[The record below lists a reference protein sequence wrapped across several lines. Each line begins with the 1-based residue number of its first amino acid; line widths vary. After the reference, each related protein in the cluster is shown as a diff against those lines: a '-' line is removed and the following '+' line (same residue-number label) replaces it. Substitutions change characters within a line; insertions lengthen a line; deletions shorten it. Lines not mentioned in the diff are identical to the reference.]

1 MKGIAY
7 KDVIYGRSSDRRVEQ
22 IGGITTNANYEIL
35 LSGTSDDN
43 YYIGETRKTASLTY
57 NPSKNRFINMGSS
70 SVPSEIR
77 VLDVYNADPYFT
89 KSLQISATDITLTGF
104 GTGIGSNT
112 WDGTNLSLK
121 SALSDTNTAVSGK
134 VNKSGD
140 TMTGNLTMAGQDILL
155 GTSSS
160 SSNDSADIVWN
171 YGNGQEKSRIW
182 TDDTYTTI
190 AAPNYRVYKED
201 GTSLYSGKLAIHN
214 KSDHLAPIS
223 NGTRLA
229 SADQQGDYNASLF
242 TFMATSSMTTNK
254 PPEDAHIIHSC
265 WDNNG
270 GWDVQLAI
278 GHSNAIYTRSMNN
291 GTWTAWKKYAYSDH
305 THSYLPLSGGTLTG
319 NLKIGNTT
327 IYSGGSNGGINSV
340 LIGDD
345 VTLGDCNAGGM
356 LGMKS
361 TGTNA
366 GIRLYNSSGGLI
378 GGFQSTNGTAQWLN
392 SSGTAYNLLHNGNY
406 TDYTVTKTGSGA
418 SGTWG
423 INVTGSAYRLRA
435 EPSNTI
441 NSTANDT
448 TANWGKQL
456 VSAHWYNTNGL
467 LNHQPT
473 QWFHLLNLTQGGS
486 EVCQIA
492 MISNNMWIRGGNSSG
507 WGSNFTPVL
516 TTANQSSI
524 TSCNR
529 GSFGTI
535 VTASSDTYVAKAKG
549 TYTGNGYTGYCVA
562 GRDTGHFYQLNW
574 TGSALQH
581 YVDGTNVGSSDMR
594 LKKDKKRITDD
605 DQILDVIDECGI
617 YSYKHIDD
625 NDKTSFGIMAQAFKW
640 KCKERGLNPE
650 DYVLFQKTEHS
661 IEDDMLY
668 YTIEYDQYLVLKCAS
683 QDRKINRLEQ
693 RIKEL
698 ESKM

>member
-1 MKGIAY
+1 MSEI
-7 KDVIYGRSSDRRVEQ
+7 
-22 IGGITTNANYEIL
+22 YEIL
-35 LSGTSDDN
+35 SPGGHEAMTEQIFTYVKTYIDTHGPGSKVDRAGDTMSGALNMSDAKIFVKDTDINTDTNPSSDVWGKGYYLTCDDDVSVGYFRAIKAADGKQGVQVETNRTVSGTRYTN
-43 YYIGETRKTASLTY
+43 CLNLRIA
-57 NPSKNRFINMGSS
+57 N
-70 SVPSEIR
+70 
-77 VLDVYNADPYFT
+77 
-89 KSLQISATDITLTGF
+89 
-104 GTGIGSNT
+104 
-112 WDGTNLSLK
+112 DGTNIVEVSNPAVWR
-121 SALSDTNTAVSGK
+121 SALRVCESSGVIFYSGNQSNSEHDANNALKNGHYYYTSNGPATSLGASTNDGALYVQSYSDSWVAQIAQDYRN
-134 VNKSGD
+134 
-140 TMTGNLTMAGQDILL
+140 GNLF
-155 GTSSS
+155 
-160 SSNDSADIVWN
+160 V
-171 YGNGQEKSRIW
+171 R
-182 TDDTYTTI
+182 
-190 AAPNYRVYKED
+190 
-201 GTSLYSGKLAIHN
+201 GK
-214 KSDHLAPIS
+214 
-223 NGTRLA
+223 
-229 SADQQGDYNASLF
+229 
-242 TFMATSSMTTNK
+242 
-254 PPEDAHIIHSC
+254 
-265 WDNNG
+265 
-270 GWDVQLAI
+270 
-278 GHSNAIYTRSMNN
+278 NN
-291 GTWTAWKKYAYSDH
+291 GTWQAWKAVSMSGH

-319 NLKIGNTT
+319 NLKIGNLTL
-327 IYSGGSNGGINSV
+327 YSAGSNGGINSM

-345 VTLGDCNAGGM
+345 VTIGDCNAGGCF
-356 LGMKS
+356 GMKS

-366 GIRLYNSSGGLI
+366 GFKFYNSSGGSI
-378 GGFQSTNGTAQWLN
+378 GGLQSTNGTLQWIN
-392 SSGTAYNLLHNGNY
+392 SGGTAYNLLHGGNY

-423 INVTGSAYRLRA
+423 INITGSAYRLRG

-473 QWFHLLNLTQGGS
+473 QWFHLLNLTNGGS
-486 EVCQIA
+486 ETCQIA
-492 MISNNMWIRGGNSSG
+492 MISNQMWIRGGNASG

-524 TSCNR
+524 TACNR
-529 GSFGTI
+529 GNFGTV
-535 VTASSDTYVAKAKG
+535 VTAASDAYVLKGKG

-594 LKKDKKRITDD
+594 LKKDKKRLTDD
-605 DQILDVIDECGI
+605 EQILDIIDECGI

-625 NDKTSFGIMAQAFKW
+625 DDKTSFGIMAQAFKW

-661 IEDDMLY
+661 LEDYMQY

-693 RIKEL
+693 RIREL
-698 ESKM
+698 EVMISR